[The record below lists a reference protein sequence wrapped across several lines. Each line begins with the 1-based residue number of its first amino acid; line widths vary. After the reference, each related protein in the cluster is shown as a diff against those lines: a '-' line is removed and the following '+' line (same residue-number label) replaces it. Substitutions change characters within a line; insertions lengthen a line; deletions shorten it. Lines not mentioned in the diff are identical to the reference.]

1 MMNVI
6 NDVLSIFTDPLK
18 IAGQSIILIVT
29 YTIVFLIIEAF
40 APKFKKW
47 ADVLFIVVLLLTL
60 GQTVMESF
68 SLMGQLAGIFSDF
81 FMALYPV
88 LASLL
93 VILNAVFSFVA
104 WSPIIFFIFQALIFL
119 CKNILIPAITVSL
132 ILDFCTR
139 FIQEMSFSKASD
151 LIRGSVMTL
160 ITATLLAMM
169 TVLSFTGVA
178 FFTIDRTIATPAK
191 KVIEQTI
198 PIVGS
203 LIVEGFSIFQK
214 YQSTATTVAGFS
226 AMTAFWLAAFYPAGK
241 LLIHAMTFKFLA
253 AIIEPFTSGSVSGL
267 IDDVGKS
274 LLVLCAVALL
284 LGIAFVFIWLLLMVI
299 MQLGVGKTF

>member
-1 MMNVI
+1 MNEI
-6 NDVLSIFTDPLK
+6 LNIFLDPLK
-18 IAGQSIILIVT
+18 IAGQSIILIMT
-29 YTIVFLIIEAF
+29 YTVIFLIIEAF
-40 APKFKKW
+40 SPKFKKW
-47 ADVLFIVVLLLTL
+47 ADVLFIVVLILTL
-60 GQTVMESF
+60 GQTVMDAF

-81 FMALYPV
+81 FLALYPI
-88 LASLL
+88 LTSLL
-93 VILNAVFSFVA
+93 VIMNAVFSFIA
-104 WSPIIFFIFQALIFL
+104 WSPILFFIIESLILL
-119 CKNILIPAITVSL
+119 CKKVLIPAITVSL

-151 LIRGSVMTL
+151 LIRGTVMTL
-160 ITATLLAMM
+160 ITASLLAMM

-178 FFTIDRTIATPAK
+178 FFTIDKTIATPAK

-203 LIVEGFSIFQK
+203 LIVEGFSIFHK

-226 AMTAFWLAAFYPAGK
+226 AMTAFWVAAFFPAGK

-253 AIIEPFTSGSVSGL
+253 AIVEPFTSSTVSGL
-267 IDDVGKS
+267 LDDVGKS
-274 LLVLCAVALL
+274 LLVLCAVAVL

-299 MQLGVGKTF
+299 MQLGVGKSF

>member
-1 MMNVI
+1 MNEI
-6 NDVLSIFTDPLK
+6 LNIFLDPLK

-40 APKFKKW
+40 VPKFKKW
-47 ADVLFIVVLLLTL
+47 ADVLFVVVLILTL
-60 GQTVMESF
+60 GQTVMDAF
-68 SLMGQLAGIFSDF
+68 LLMGQLAGIFSDF
-81 FMALYPV
+81 FLALYPI
-88 LASLL
+88 LTSLL
-93 VILNAVFSFVA
+93 VIMNAVFSFIA
-104 WSPIIFFIFQALIFL
+104 WSPILFFIIESLILL
-119 CKNILIPAITVSL
+119 CKKILIPAITVSL

-160 ITATLLAMM
+160 ITASLLAMM

-178 FFTIDRTIATPAK
+178 FFTIDKTIATPAK

-203 LIVEGFSIFQK
+203 LIVEGFSIFHK

-226 AMTAFWLAAFYPAGK
+226 AMTAFWVAAFFPAGK

-253 AIIEPFTSGSVSGL
+253 AIIEPFSSSTVSGL
-267 IDDVGKS
+267 LDDVGKS
-274 LLVLCAVALL
+274 LLVLCAVAVL

-299 MQLGVGKTF
+299 MQLGVGKSF